1 MKKSID
7 ENLKELEGLNTID
20 LIAKKLN
27 VKKSTAI
34 KKIHELKKLG
44 YVETKGGGKQPRLYR
59 VSRTKI
65 ITVGNPGLYDII
77 NKYSKIKL
85 VTSYKHRIINKE
97 LSIEEAIVRAIKSRE
112 FRVILASLGLFNKIK
127 NWHRLYHFAE
137 KENVRR
143 KVGALYGIARETI
156 RVKKIDNKTL
166 NLLLNAKKEGKYI
179 IENMKSKDF
188 KDIEKTWKVYIPFNK
203 ADLERYKE

>member
-7 ENLKELEGLNTID
+7 ENLKELEGINTIG
-20 LIAKKLN
+20 LVAKKLN

-34 KKIHELKKLG
+34 KKICELKKLG
-44 YVETKGGGKQPRLYR
+44 YVETQGGGKQPRLYT

-65 ITVGNPGLYDII
+65 ISIGNPGLYGII

-85 VTSYKHRIINKE
+85 VTSFNHRIIGRE
-97 LSIEEAIVRAIKSRE
+97 LSIEEAIVRAIKSKE

-127 NWHRLYHFAE
+127 NWHKLYHFAE

-143 KVGALYGIARETI
+143 KVGALYDLSRETI
-156 RVKKIDNKTL
+156 KVRRMDSKTR
-166 NLLLNAKKEGKYI
+166 NLLLNAKQEEKYI